1 MVEGQ
6 CDGIDINFGCPQK
19 VAERGKYGAFLMDD
33 WDKLVSI
40 VWTLSHG
47 GLSVPVT
54 LKVQTCTPRRIRG
67 LNATAKH
74 NCCLIVSPRLHCSI
88 LYQSMHSVLDRQSA
102 HPDESVREC
111 ARDGCG
117 LPDAG
122 SGASHTANFWPC
134 TENNCGEAFKLI

>member
-19 VAERGKYGAFLMDD
+19 VAERGNYGSFLMDD
-33 WDKLVSI
+33 WEKLVSI

-54 LKVQTCTPRRIRG
+54 LKVQACMLRQRRS

-74 NCCLIVSPRLHCSI
+74 DCCLIASLPLHFPI
-88 LYQSMHSVLDRQSA
+88 LYPKMQSFPFFQSA

-111 ARDGCG
+111 ARNGRG

-122 SGASHTANFWPC
+122 AGTSRSRKQTFVHAPTLTAMRH
-134 TENNCGEAFKLI
+134 